1 MEPYI
6 EIKGFKISDE
16 AVSDLRRN
24 YGLDII
30 SIIESGDLRDIE
42 FIDTV
47 NGFRYILAFSHHR
60 FSLIRNKI

>member
-16 AVSDLRRN
+16 AVSDLRRK

-30 SIIESGDLRDIE
+30 SIIESGDLRE
-42 FIDTV
+42 
-47 NGFRYILAFSHHR
+47 GY
-60 FSLIRNKI
+60 